1 MGMTEII
8 LLLLGIGVFVAS
20 FVIPEKKGRLQ
31 EEDKRFGEE
40 QIRELVEEQMKDVKT
55 RVSDAVDETI
65 QYAVEK
71 TERSMERVTNEKI
84 MAVNEYSDTVLEEIH
99 KNHEEVVFLYDMLN
113 DKQQNI
119 KDTAAAV
126 EKKAKEV
133 RESIQPETSGTVET
147 PQNGF
152 WQEASGQSR
161 EGRKEAVKPAFVPL
175 NVAEQETVSGQ
186 DGAIRRIEVRDALA
200 GDTGLR
206 GFAAENNAA
215 LTGGPAA
222 GKTKATDIAAGNDAA
237 SDAAAYE
244 AVIDS
249 EAKMSVLQSVMA
261 QNAAAQNAVWQ
272 DTAAQGVPFEGGA
285 GQTMTAQDVLSKGG
299 ARQTGSAKSGG
310 VEHAKAGK
318 TKKRASDKAA
328 KTTGAKERTGG
339 MPAVGLSFAS
349 SGDEGRNNNEKILAL
364 HRAGKSNMAIAKEL
378 GLGIGEVKLVIDL
391 FKGV

>member
-1 MGMTEII
+1 M
-8 LLLLGIGVFVAS
+8 AS

-133 RESIQPETSGTVET
+133 Q
-147 PQNGF
+147 
-152 WQEASGQSR
+152 
-161 EGRKEAVKPAFVPL
+161 EAVKPAFVPL
-175 NVAEQETVSGQ
+175 NAAEQETVSGQ
-186 DGAIRRIEVRDALA
+186 DGAIRVIESRDALA

-215 LTGGPAA
+215 
-222 GKTKATDIAAGNDAA
+222 
-237 SDAAAYE
+237 SD
-244 AVIDS
+244 
-249 EAKMSVLQSVMA
+249 
-261 QNAAAQNAVWQ
+261 AAAQNALWQ
-272 DTAAQGVPFEGGA
+272 EAAQGASSEGGER
-285 GQTMTAQDVLSKGG
+285 QIMTAQDVLSEEGERQTMEAQDVSSEGG
-299 ARQTGSAKSGG
+299 ARQTGGAKSSRGKSSG
-310 VEHAKAGK
+310 AEPAKAAK

-328 KTTGAKERTGG
+328 KTAGAKERTGG

-349 SGDEGRNNNEKILAL
+349 SGDEGRNNNEKILSL

>member
-1 MGMTEII
+1 M
-8 LLLLGIGVFVAS
+8 AS

-133 RESIQPETSGTVET
+133 RRSMQQEEIETVQGGGQQDASV
-147 PQNGF
+147 QNRDDG
-152 WQEASGQSR
+152 
-161 EGRKEAVKPAFVPL
+161 KEDAKPAFVPL
-175 NVAEQETVSGQ
+175 NAAEQETVSGQ
-186 DGAIRRIEVRDALA
+186 ADIIR
-200 GDTGLR
+200 
-206 GFAAENNAA
+206 
-215 LTGGPAA
+215 
-222 GKTKATDIAAGNDAA
+222 IAAPAGGSAVENSAA
-237 SDAAAYE
+237 WDAAAKIDE
-244 AVIDS
+244 ALIS
-249 EAKMSVLQSVMA
+249 EAKRSVLQSVIA
-261 QNAAAQNAVWQ
+261 QNPAAQHTAPQ
-272 DTAAQGVPFEGGA
+272 DEAEQNMAP
-285 GQTMTAQDVLSKGG
+285 QDVVPQNETE
-299 ARQTGSAKSGG
+299 QTGSQKSDGQA
-310 VEHAKAGK
+310 EHAKAGK
-318 TKKRASDKAA
+318 AKKRASGKEADPA
-328 KTTGAKERTGG
+328 GMKERRSG

-349 SGDEGRNNNEKILAL
+349 PGEEGRNNNEKILSL
-364 HRAGKSNMAIAKEL
+364 HKAGKSNMAIAKEL

>member
-1 MGMTEII
+1 M
-8 LLLLGIGVFVAS
+8 AS
-20 FVIPEKKGRLQ
+20 FVIPEKKGRLL

-133 RESIQPETSGTVET
+133 RESILQETSVTAET
-147 PQNGF
+147 AR
-152 WQEASGQSR
+152 EVSGR
-161 EGRKEAVKPAFVPL
+161 EEKSEQTFVPL
-175 NVAEQETVSGQ
+175 NIADQTTVSEEERV
-186 DGAIRRIEVRDALA
+186 IRGVEPQS
-200 GDTGLR
+200 G
-206 GFAAENNAA
+206 
-215 LTGGPAA
+215 
-222 GKTKATDIAAGNDAA
+222 
-237 SDAAAYE
+237 E
-244 AVIDS
+244 AVQNP
-249 EAKMSVLQSVMA
+249 EAQD
-261 QNAAAQNAVWQ
+261 AAAQNITMQ
-272 DTAAQGVPFEGGA
+272 DTEAKSSAALDMAAQDGPEYG
-285 GQTMTAQDVLSKGG
+285 D
-299 ARQTGSAKSGG
+299 
-310 VEHAKAGK
+310 AGK
-318 TKKRASDKAA
+318 SSKTENVKTEKPRKRASGRAAKAA
-328 KTTGAKERTGG
+328 GAKERGG
-339 MPAVGLSFAS
+339 AMPAVGLSFAN
-349 SGDEGRNNNEKILAL
+349 SGEEGRNNNEKILAL
-364 HRAGKSNMAIAKEL
+364 YKAGKSNMAIAKEL